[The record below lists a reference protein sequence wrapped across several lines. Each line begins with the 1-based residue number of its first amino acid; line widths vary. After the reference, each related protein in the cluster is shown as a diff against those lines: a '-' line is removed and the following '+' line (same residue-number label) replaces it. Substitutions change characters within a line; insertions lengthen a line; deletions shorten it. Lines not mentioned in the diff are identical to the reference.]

1 MTEMRQ
7 QNLPRLARAAAALL
21 WATVLAVACDSA
33 SNPGSREPAAIA
45 VVSGGGQT
53 GAAGQ
58 ELAQPVAVKVT
69 DAGGRPVAGQ
79 AVTFHVT
86 SGGGSVFSGSA
97 STNAEGIAQERWT
110 LGTAAG
116 TAQTLE
122 ARVVNG
128 SGTTLTAVASAT
140 ITAAPPAHLD
150 RVTPGGTLGGVVN
163 SVLADTLAVRV
174 TDAFGNPV
182 PGATVTWAVVE
193 GGGSTAAGTS
203 VADANGIA
211 RMTWT
216 LGPATNVVQHAAAS
230 IAGGAAVDFP
240 ARAASAIQMLNA
252 NGAAVL
258 AGVPIDVRVALLG
271 GASGPVPGVTV
282 QWQATSGSVS
292 PAVSKTEDAGAA
304 YGTAATQ
311 WTPGPAPGP
320 QTLTATAGGLQAT
333 LTVNVIPAGSRTLV
347 AQVPGPVLDATTDR
361 ALWLDAQPTQRLIKI
376 RTLAS
381 GADVVVKADSAATVT
396 GYLYSAGAIVSGGN
410 ATWFEYRNG
419 TLTSLGPVQSG
430 GLPAAPPLSVEGEW
444 AAWSSG
450 TQVIRRDLSTGTNAV
465 ISGQGAAP
473 VDVGPNGDVVYFQS
487 ATGGFLYHAGTTT
500 PVSVEPGAWG
510 LTEIQTDGVNVT
522 YVTYAA
528 AFETARLFLEN
539 GASDILLA
547 AHSAKT
553 GGVVRYRLNG
563 GWIAWS
569 TPSSATTRR
578 SPAGAV
584 QQVSPETSG
593 TQVEALG
600 PDGTVIYRYP
610 TVTNGHYFLVTPGGT
625 RYDLGPAVIGER
637 IVVRNG
643 VFLLISADGSTVYR
657 LSY

>member
-1 MTEMRQ
+1 MR
-7 QNLPRLARAAAALL
+7 PRDRSPVARAAAALL
-21 WATVLAVACDSA
+21 CATVLAVACDSP
-33 SNPGSREPAAIA
+33 SHPDSREPAAIA
-45 VVSGGGQT
+45 VAAGAGQT

-58 ELAQPVAVKVT
+58 ELATPVAVKVT

-97 STNAEGIAQERWT
+97 TTNAEGIAQERWT
-110 LGTAAG
+110 LGSQVG
-116 TAQTLE
+116 AQTLE

-128 SGTTLTAVASAT
+128 SGTALTVSVSAT
-140 ITAAPPAHLD
+140 ATAAPPAHLD

-182 PGATVTWAVVE
+182 PGATVTWAAVE
-193 GGGSTAAGTS
+193 GGGSAAAGTS

-216 LGPATNVVQHAAAS
+216 LGPATDVVQHAAAS
-230 IAGGAAVDFP
+230 IAGGPAVDFP

-252 NGAAVL
+252 NGASAL

-271 GASGPVPGVTV
+271 GAAGPVPGVTV

-292 PAVSKTEDAGAA
+292 PAVSKTEAASSA
-304 YGTAATQ
+304 YGTALTQ
-311 WTPGPAPGP
+311 WTPGPAPGT

-333 LTVNVIPAGSRTLV
+333 LTVNVLPAGSRTLV
-347 AQVPGPVLDATTDR
+347 AQMSGPVLDATTDR
-361 ALWLDAQPTQRLIKI
+361 VLWLDAQPTQRLIKI
-376 RTLAS
+376 RTLAT

-430 GLPAAPPLSVEGEW
+430 GPPTAPTLSVEGEW

-450 TQVIRRDLSTGTNAV
+450 TQVIRRDLATGTNTV
-465 ISGQGAAP
+465 VSGQGAAP
-473 VDVGPNGDVVYFQS
+473 VDVGPNGDVVYS
-487 ATGGFLYHAGTTT
+487 NSSTGAFLYHAGSTT
-500 PVSVEPGAWG
+500 PVSVEPGAWS
-510 LTEIQTDGVNVT
+510 LVEIQTDGVDVT
-522 YVTYAA
+522 YVTYAT

-539 GASDILLA
+539 GASDVLLA
-547 AHSAKT
+547 AHGSKL
-553 GGVVRYRLNG
+553 GGVVRYRLND

-569 TPSSATTRR
+569 TPASPTTRR

-584 QQVSPETSG
+584 QPVSPETTG

-610 TVTNGHYFLVTPGGT
+610 TPTGHDFLVTPGGT
-625 RYDLGPAVIGER
+625 RYDLGAAVFGER

-657 LSY
+657 LSA